1 MKKSL
6 GIREKYVHPKD
17 HLFDREKITHNALPT
32 AIFCDMLFKCSA
44 CFKKYQI
51 FVNGGKTGFF
61 FKKEMLPFLKSFK
74 IQGKKDYFPKNYV
87 LLG

>member
-1 MKKSL
+1 MKTNIMKKSL

-51 FVNGGKTGFF
+51 FVNGGKTGFKDEYDF
-61 FKKEMLPFLKSFK
+61 FLK
-74 IQGKKDYFPKNYV
+74 KKCYLF
-87 LLG
+87 